1 MSTLISYIVASE
13 IATGIT
19 NRNSQQIPP
28 INPQGLRVSRYLTY
42 SEARLHAASNY
53 CCDLYRAVGVYLLD
67 IETTSYAGLSLSITP
82 LPPSPRHPAASTKC
96 SRFLL
101 HSILFN
107 RVYLC
112 GNLRVWFLVTS
123 FYHDSVLPDSVR

>member
-67 IETTSYAGLSLSITP
+67 IETTSYAGLSLSIMP
-82 LPPSPRHPAASTKC
+82 PPSVSSPPR
-96 SRFLL
+96 
-101 HSILFN
+101 SIHEMLSLSAPLDTF
-107 RVYLC
+107 
-112 GNLRVWFLVTS
+112 
-123 FYHDSVLPDSVR
+123 